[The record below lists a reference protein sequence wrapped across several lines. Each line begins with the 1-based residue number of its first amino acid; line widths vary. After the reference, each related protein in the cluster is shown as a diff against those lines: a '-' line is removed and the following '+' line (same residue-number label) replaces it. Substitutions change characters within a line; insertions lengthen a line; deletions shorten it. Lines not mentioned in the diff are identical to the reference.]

1 MKLQGRRHELTTCI
15 TCFNGAI
22 WSFMREECGV
32 TAIEYALLAV
42 LIVVIASGSIVTLG
56 GGVGGMWTK
65 ISTLVSA
72 AVSGAL

>member
-1 MKLQGRRHELTTCI
+1 
-15 TCFNGAI
+15 
-22 WSFMREECGV
+22 MREECGV